1 LEGVGRSGG
10 LPVADPAHGLAV
22 RGHAALAVFEVLPLT
37 QSTRAFPR
45 ACTSSRTSWRRGV
58 AGPAGRHDRQ
68 RSYGSDLSGT
78 SRRNRRVLGADALQL
93 GEVVLHSHPD
103 ADRPDAA
110 VGPHPHAAAGIPT
123 LHYGPG
129 DARLAHG
136 PDERVPVHEVL
147 TSARTLAAL
156 ALDHCGVA

>member
-1 LEGVGRSGG
+1 MDTGRDCWA
-10 LPVADPAHGLAV
+10 LVVAAVLVVFAAQLA
-22 RGHAALAVFEVLPLT
+22 A
-37 QSTRAFPR
+37 
-45 ACTSSRTSWRRGV
+45 
-58 AGPAGRHDRQ
+58 Q
-68 RSYGSDLSGT
+68 RDT
-78 SRRNRRVLGADALQL
+78 TADALQL

-123 LHYGPG
+123 LHYGPD